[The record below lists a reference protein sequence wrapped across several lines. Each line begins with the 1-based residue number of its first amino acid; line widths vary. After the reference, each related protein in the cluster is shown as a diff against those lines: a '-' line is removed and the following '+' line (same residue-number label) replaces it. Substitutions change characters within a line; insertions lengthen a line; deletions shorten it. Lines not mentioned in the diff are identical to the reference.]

1 MAKKMNNNEIL
12 RGIVIF
18 VIIIGVIL
26 GCIAFILHFN
36 NKNEDFEP
44 PVVDSGDSDGLD
56 CCGGHD
62 GGSFTC
68 INSPSRTI
76 TGYIPPTT
84 CTSLCT
90 WCKGLRDGVIPD
102 TCNKKE
108 WCEKMLK
115 CPLKDGKNFCDENV
129 YTPAG
134 CNPESSDPITCAAG
148 KSPSGCKYG
157 CPQDDLKPCHDWGGD
172 LPIQATCY
180 GTVALGTSCP
190 NQSGDMYYTGQWESS
205 IEGPK
210 CQYSPD
216 PLQECALGNGCD
228 TTVFE

>member
-44 PVVDSGDSDGLD
+44 QVVDSGDSDGLD

-68 INSPSRTI
+68 INTGDTI

-90 WCKGLRDGVIPD
+90 WCKDLAADKIHD
-102 TCNKKE
+102 TCGKKE

-148 KSPSGCKYG
+148 KSPSGCNYG
-157 CPQDDLKPCHDWGGD
+157 CPQDGLKMCKGWGGD

-180 GTVALGTSCP
+180 GTVLPWPYGAPCP
-190 NQSGDMYYTGQWESS
+190 KQSGDMYYTGQWKS
-205 IEGPK
+205 GVY

-216 PLQECALGNGCD
+216 AQQQCALGNGC
-228 TTVFE
+228 